1 MGNDPCRLMLLPVAS
16 AELAKPMLLTPYA
29 ILLRKPF
36 ARAYTFASLGTLAHI
51 LLWVPHTHVGLG
63 ACIIKLPQITLLGTK
78 QSQGKPCQAQGDCL
92 SQVI

>member
-16 AELAKPMLLTPYA
+16 VELAKPMLLTPYA

-51 LLWVPHTHVGLG
+51 LLWVPHTHV
-63 ACIIKLPQITLLGTK
+63 ANR
-78 QSQGKPCQAQGDCL
+78 CL
-92 SQVI
+92 YHQVATNYIARDKAVAG

>member
-1 MGNDPCRLMLLPVAS
+1 MLLPVAS

-36 ARAYTFASLGTLAHI
+36 ARAYTFALLGTLAHI

-63 ACIIKLPQITLLGTK
+63 ACITSLPQWECPSLRFGEDTK
-78 QSQGKPCQAQGDCL
+78 VARMCNPCVAFNH
-92 SQVI
+92 